1 MQKLILYRKLQNK
14 FIFTIIIY
22 MKQLA
27 ITIEIP
33 EQLGNKDVAVVGT
46 TQISGDESSFF
57 ETIQIVNQY
66 LWFGIWLVCMICLI
80 WGWINLITANWNS
93 EKTKKTSK
101 LLMGSLIWILICV
114 LSYAIVRLVINL
126 FQ

>member
-1 MQKLILYRKLQNK
+1 
-14 FIFTIIIY
+14 

-66 LWFGIWLVCMICLI
+66 LWFGI
-80 WGWINLITANWNS
+80 
-93 EKTKKTSK
+93 
-101 LLMGSLIWILICV
+101 
-114 LSYAIVRLVINL
+114 
-126 FQ
+126 